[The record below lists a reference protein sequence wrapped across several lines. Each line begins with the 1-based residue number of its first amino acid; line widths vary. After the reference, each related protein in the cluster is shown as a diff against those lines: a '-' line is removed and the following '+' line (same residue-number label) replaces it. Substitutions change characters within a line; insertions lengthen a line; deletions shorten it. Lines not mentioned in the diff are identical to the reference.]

1 MHTPT
6 YLAAELRLPT
16 NWLDYSILGIY
27 FLVVLG
33 IGFAARR
40 SVKTSLDFFLSGR
53 SLPAWVTGLAFVAA
67 NLGATEI
74 LGMAANSAQYGVYT
88 THWYWIGAIP
98 AMVFLG
104 LVMMP
109 FYYGSKVRSVPEFLL
124 LRFDKAAH
132 LLSSVLFA
140 VAAILIAG
148 VNLYALAI
156 VVEALLGWPQW
167 VAIVVAGFFVLAY
180 ITLGG
185 LSSAIYN
192 EVLQF
197 FVILA
202 GLIPITILGLK
213 KVGGWDGLSD
223 SLTQTRGADFMTSWG
238 GTGIG
243 SDNPLG
249 ANWLTIVLGLGF
261 VLSFGYWTTNF
272 AEVQR
277 ALSAKNLSAAKRTPL
292 IAAFP
297 KIFIVFVV
305 MIPGLV
311 AAVLVPKIGTPGSD
325 LQYNDAIPYLMQQL
339 LPNGVLGIA
348 VTGLLAAF
356 MAGMAANISSFN
368 TVFTADIWAKYVVK
382 DREDG
387 YYVRFGR
394 LITVI
399 GVLASIGTAFLASS
413 FSNIMS
419 YLQTLFSFFNVPM
432 FVVFIIGMF
441 WKRAS
446 MKSGFWGLI
455 AGTTAAM
462 VNYFVLYEQGIVD
475 IPTDQGANFVSA
487 IAGFVAG
494 AVVMVAVTLFTKPK
508 PVAELRGLVY
518 GTTSPG
524 MAEAPAEGDDAW
536 YRKPALLG
544 WGAVVLA
551 AACYIPF
558 SF

>member
-6 YLAAELRLPT
+6 HLAAELRLPT
-16 NWLDYSILGIY
+16 NWLDYTILGIY
-27 FLVVLG
+27 FVVVLG

-124 LRFDKAAH
+124 LRFDKASH
-132 LLSSVLFA
+132 LLSSILFA

-223 SLTQTRGADFMTSWG
+223 SLTKSHGGDFMTAWG

-277 ALSAKNLSAAKRTPL
+277 ALSAKNLSAAQRTPL

-356 MAGMAANISSFN
+356 MAGMAANVSSFN
-368 TVFTADIWAKYVVK
+368 TVFTTDIWARYVVK
-382 DREDG
+382 
-387 YYVRFGR
+387 GR
-394 LITVI
+394 RTTTTC
-399 GVLASIGTAFLASS
+399 AS
-413 FSNIMS
+413 
-419 YLQTLFSFFNVPM
+419 
-432 FVVFIIGMF
+432 
-441 WKRAS
+441 
-446 MKSGFWGLI
+446 
-455 AGTTAAM
+455 AA
-462 VNYFVLYEQGIVD
+462 
-475 IPTDQGANFVSA
+475 
-487 IAGFVAG
+487 
-494 AVVMVAVTLFTKPK
+494 
-508 PVAELRGLVY
+508 
-518 GTTSPG
+518 
-524 MAEAPAEGDDAW
+524 
-536 YRKPALLG
+536 
-544 WGAVVLA
+544 
-551 AACYIPF
+551 
-558 SF
+558 